1 MAREVGLALANLVKT
16 DLTEDRVQSVLQRF
30 TFPVLTGRMDGAHL
44 PFIYG
49 VNDETSQKFFER
61 PLTSCS
67 WEADDKKCISRPTAL
82 VCAKV
87 ARLKDGSCSKK
98 DWIGLQDR
106 QGIPSC
112 YAARMRNSCSMF
124 GVGVGVPPS

>member
-67 WEADDKKCISRPTAL
+67 WEADDKKCISRPKSTCL
-82 VCAKV
+82 CQSCTSEGWKLFKKRLDRV
-87 ARLKDGSCSKK
+87 AGSAGYTILLC
-98 DWIGLQDR
+98 R
-106 QGIPSC
+106 
-112 YAARMRNSCSMF
+112 
-124 GVGVGVPPS
+124 